1 MNPTAKYILVKG
13 KVQGVF
19 FRKSAKQVAEA
30 LNITGWV
37 KNTAEGYVEIF
48 AQASVDEVDQLV
60 EWCKQGPPRAEVKE
74 VTVKDAKPDS
84 SIKHFFI
91 TY

>member
-1 MNPTAKYILVKG
+1 MNLTAKHILVKG
-13 KVQGVF
+13 EVQGVF

-60 EWCKQGPPRAEVKE
+60 EWCKQGPPKAYVQEVE
-74 VTVKDAKPDS
+74 VNDAKPDS